1 MAQTKRKRRTK
12 HRGTAA
18 GTVERRGRT
27 SRPPSEKERKQLSR
41 AEAREKRLNTPPT
54 WKSSFTRAGFASL
67 LLFFLLLF
75 TNKQHNRFLIALIF
89 TVVALAI
96 YVPAG
101 YYIEK
106 FMWRRRQRRK
116 AMAQSGGKK

>member
-27 SRPPSEKERKQLSR
+27 SRPPSEKDRKQQTRS
-41 AEAREKRLNTPPT
+41 EAREKRLNTPPT
-54 WKSSFTRAGFASL
+54 WKSSFTRAGLASL

-75 TNKQHNRFLIALIF
+75 TAKGNNRFEVAIIF
-89 TVVALAI
+89 TAVALAI

-106 FMWRRRQRRK
+106 LMWRRRQRRK
-116 AMAQSGGKK
+116 QADQTGGKR